1 MTCALRDREC
11 TFENNLKILYFSTDN
26 FLECH
31 DILTE
36 IKPKSCKNTFCQFLS
51 KSGLKTNDIFSLLH
65 CKNIEMTRKTM
76 LLLRDIL

>member
-11 TFENNLKILYFSTDN
+11 TFENNLKIMCFSTDN

-36 IKPKSCKNTFCQFLS
+36 IKPKSCKNALQDDLIRS
-51 KSGLKTNDIFSLLH
+51 VSS
-65 CKNIEMTRKTM
+65 
-76 LLLRDIL
+76 